1 MKKPQTAKNAALS
14 LLSRRE
20 HSRGELEAKLS
31 SRYGA
36 EGIRAALD
44 SLESCGLLSD
54 LRFARAYLKTAGR
67 KFGREK
73 LRENLRARC
82 VSSAVA
88 DSAMELEITEKEGL
102 RAYAA
107 LSAKTGG
114 AELSGEK
121 ARARAVRFLLS
132 RGFSEEDAESAV
144 LRGAKAEWE

>member
-20 HSRGELEAKLS
+20 HSRGELEKKLS
-31 SRYGA
+31 SRYDAG
-36 EGIRAALD
+36 GIRAALD

-54 LRFARAYLKTAGR
+54 MRFARAYLKTAGR

-73 LRENLRARC
+73 LRENLRGRH
-82 VSSAVA
+82 VSSAVV
-88 DSAMELEITEKEGL
+88 DSAMELEITEKESF

-114 AELSGEK
+114 AALAGEK
-121 ARARAVRFLLS
+121 ARGRALRFLLS

-144 LRGAKAEWE
+144 SRGTKAGE